1 MTDGDGSSRATQLGV
16 LYGLAAYGLWGVFPL
31 FFAVLLKTG
40 AGPLEILAHRVLWS
54 CVLLVLLVTLQQ
66 RWRDLARALANRR
79 VLITLGI
86 STLLIGLNWLTFL
99 YAIARQEVM
108 QASLGYFLTPLMNVI
123 LGVTVL
129 GERLRIAQVASVLL
143 ALIAVSILTISG
155 GSLPWI
161 ALILSTSFAFYGL
174 CRKTVAVDSMLGLA
188 VETMLLAPVALSAIV
203 WWQVT
208 ETSTASGLFTYSLF
222 AASGV
227 ATATPLLLFA
237 SSARRLR
244 MVTVGFLQ
252 YLAPTLQFLI
262 AVFVFSEPF
271 SQTKALAF
279 GLIWGAIAVY
289 SVDSLWSLRKSNV
302 VSLDEPTVTPPLPL
316 KTDTCGT

>member
-1 MTDGDGSSRATQLGV
+1 
-16 LYGLAAYGLWGVFPL
+16 
-31 FFAVLLKTG
+31 
-40 AGPLEILAHRVLWS
+40 
-54 CVLLVLLVTLQQ
+54 
-66 RWRDLARALANRR
+66 
-79 VLITLGI
+79 
-86 STLLIGLNWLTFL
+86 
-99 YAIARQEVM
+99 
-108 QASLGYFLTPLMNVI
+108 
-123 LGVTVL
+123 
-129 GERLRIAQVASVLL
+129 
-143 ALIAVSILTISG
+143 
-155 GSLPWI
+155 
-161 ALILSTSFAFYGL
+161 
-174 CRKTVAVDSMLGLA
+174 MLGLA